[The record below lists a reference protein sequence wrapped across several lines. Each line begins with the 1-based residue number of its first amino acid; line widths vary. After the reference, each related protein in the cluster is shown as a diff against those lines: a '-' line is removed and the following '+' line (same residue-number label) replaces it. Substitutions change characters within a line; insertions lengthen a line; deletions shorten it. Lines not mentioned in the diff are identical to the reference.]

1 MIDKLPHERAVAA
14 RQFVVFCFV
23 GGVNTAVDFC
33 LFLALVS
40 VAGQNPLIANVISF
54 SAGGLCSFILNSRI
68 TFAIGSAGKTSP
80 KRPLRFAVVILATLA
95 LSTLVLKLASLVLP
109 LAVAKLVSIAASL
122 AFGFPLNRT
131 WVFGPAKE
139 RRA

>member
-1 MIDKLPHERAVAA
+1 MISKVPRSKVVAA
-14 RQFVVFCFV
+14 QQFVVFCCV

-40 VAGQNPLIANVISF
+40 FAGLNPLLANVISF
-54 SAGGLCSFILNSRI
+54 SAGGLCSFLLNSRF
-68 TFAIGSAGKTSP
+68 TFAIGSGSDARP
-80 KRPLRFAVVILATLA
+80 KRPLRFAIVVLATLA
-95 LSTLVLKLASLVLP
+95 LSTLVLKLASLALP

-139 RRA
+139 RQA

>member
-1 MIDKLPHERAVAA
+1 MIDKVSRARVLAA
-14 RQFVVFCFV
+14 QQFVVFCCV

-40 VAGQNPLIANVISF
+40 FAGLNPLVANVISF
-54 SAGGLCSFILNSRI
+54 SGGALCSFLLNSRF
-68 TFAIGSAGKTSP
+68 TFSIGRASAERP
-80 KRPLRFAVVILATLA
+80 KRPLRFAVVTLATLA
-95 LSTLVLKLASLVLP
+95 LSTLVLKLASLALP

-131 WVFGPAKE
+131 WVFGPAKA
-139 RRA
+139 RKA